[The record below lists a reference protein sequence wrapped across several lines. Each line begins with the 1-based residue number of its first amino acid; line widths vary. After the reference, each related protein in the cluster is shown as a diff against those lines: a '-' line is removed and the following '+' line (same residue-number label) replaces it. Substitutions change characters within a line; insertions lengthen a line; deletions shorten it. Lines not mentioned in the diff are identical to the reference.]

1 TMNLKIKSLIVG
13 FGLGA
18 IIYHIAAFFIGY
30 TAAITLP
37 SSIYNW
43 ARENSANMPVIFVW
57 DLFVVQLLGVGILAA
72 ISTYLVL
79 RLTSLKWLYVAVGFI
94 ASDIILSF
102 AYLLSLPTLQYFSA
116 FNLIMFLPHFIVV
129 FICVFY
135 AANNGSK
142 KQEI

>member
-1 TMNLKIKSLIVG
+1 MNLKIKSLIIG

-30 TAAITLP
+30 TVAIALP

-43 ARENSANMPVIFVW
+43 ARENSAGMPILFVW
-57 DLFVVQLLGVGILAA
+57 DLFVVQLLGIGILAA

-79 RLTSLKWLYVAVGFI
+79 RLTSLKWFHVAVGFL

-102 AYLLSLPTLQYFSA
+102 AYLLSMPTLQYFSA
-116 FNLIMFLPHFIVV
+116 LNLIMFLPHFIVV

-135 AANNGSK
+135 AASNGSK
-142 KQEI
+142 KQKV